1 MGTVRSKPINT
12 KPYSIVI
19 KRLIDSIAIDKKD
32 HILLGIIIGFPLV
45 MLLGV
50 YGGLIGI
57 ALVGAKEVVHDWSF
71 KKGNPEWLDF
81 IASAVP
87 ILMFMIL
94 RLQ

>member
-1 MGTVRSKPINT
+1 M
-12 KPYSIVI
+12 I
-19 KRLIDSIAIDKKD
+19 KRFINSLPKDKKD
-32 HILLGIIIGFPLV
+32 HVLLGIITGFPLV

-50 YGGLIGI
+50 YGGLIAI
-57 ALVGAKEVVHDWSF
+57 TLVGAKEVVHDWLF

-94 RLQ
+94 KYL

>member
-1 MGTVRSKPINT
+1 M
-12 KPYSIVI
+12 I
-19 KRLIDSIAIDKKD
+19 KRFIDSIAIDKKD

-57 ALVGAKEVVHDWSF
+57 FLVGAKEVVHDWSF

-81 IASAVP
+81 IASAIP
-87 ILMFMIL
+87 IIMFTIL
-94 RLQ
+94 KVL

>member
-1 MGTVRSKPINT
+1 M
-12 KPYSIVI
+12 I
-19 KRLIDSIAIDKKD
+19 KRFIDSIAIDKKD

-57 ALVGAKEVVHDWSF
+57 TLVGAKEVVHDWLF

-94 RLQ
+94 KYL

>member
-1 MGTVRSKPINT
+1 MV
-12 KPYSIVI
+12 
-19 KRLIDSIAIDKKD
+19 KRFIDSLAIDKKD
-32 HILLGIIIGFPLV
+32 HIILGIIIGFPLV

-57 ALVGAKEVVHDWSF
+57 TLVGAKEVVHDWLF

-94 RLQ
+94 KYL

>member
-1 MGTVRSKPINT
+1 MV
-12 KPYSIVI
+12 
-19 KRLIDSIAIDKKD
+19 KRFIDSLAIDKKD
-32 HILLGIIIGFPLV
+32 HIILGIIIGFPLV

-57 ALVGAKEVVHDWSF
+57 TLVGAKEVVHDWLL

-94 RLQ
+94 KYL